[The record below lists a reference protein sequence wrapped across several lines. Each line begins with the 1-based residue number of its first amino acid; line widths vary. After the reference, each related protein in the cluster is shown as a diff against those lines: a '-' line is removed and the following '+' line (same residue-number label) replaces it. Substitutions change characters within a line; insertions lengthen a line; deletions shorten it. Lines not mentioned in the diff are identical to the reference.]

1 MSKNGEPFA
10 HLAPAVR
17 AWALAASDAERIERL
32 LTDRWIG
39 YTRALEA
46 LDRLEWLLRHP
57 QRTRMPNL
65 LLVGPTN
72 NGKTMI
78 AAKFLRDHPA
88 TTREDGDGD
97 IVPVLHVQCPDA
109 ADPRR
114 FHHEIAEALGAP
126 SRPGDSLARKQA
138 QAMHLL
144 RATGVRLLIVDEVH
158 NILAGGADR
167 MNQMLNLLRYLG
179 NALRIPIV
187 AIGVRQAL
195 QVIHSDD
202 QLATRFEPFPLP
214 RWRDDDALRTLL
226 ASLEATLPLRRPS
239 VLIDARLTRRVLGLS
254 EGVLGEIVALL
265 ARAGEAAIRSG
276 VERIDD
282 AMLDATGFVPPAQRR
297 MSAAALGVD

>member
-1 MSKNGEPFA
+1 
-10 HLAPAVR
+10 
-17 AWALAASDAERIERL
+17 
-32 LTDRWIG
+32 
-39 YTRALEA
+39 
-46 LDRLEWLLRHP
+46 
-57 QRTRMPNL
+57 
-65 LLVGPTN
+65 
-72 NGKTMI
+72 
-78 AAKFLRDHPA
+78 
-88 TTREDGDGD
+88 
-97 IVPVLHVQCPDA
+97 
-109 ADPRR
+109 
-114 FHHEIAEALGAP
+114 
-126 SRPGDSLARKQA
+126 
-138 QAMHLL
+138 MHLL

-179 NALRIPIV
+179 NVLRMPIV

-202 QLATRFEPFPLP
+202 QLATRFEPFALP

-239 VLIDARLTRRVLGLS
+239 VLIEARLTRRVLGLS

-265 ARAGEAAIRSG
+265 SRAGEAAIRSG

-282 AMLDATGFVPPAQRR
+282 AMLDATGFAPPAQRR

>member
-17 AWALAASDAERIERL
+17 AWALAASDAERIERI

-138 QAMHLL
+138 Q
-144 RATGVRLLIVDEVH
+144 
-158 NILAGGADR
+158 
-167 MNQMLNLLRYLG
+167 
-179 NALRIPIV
+179 
-187 AIGVRQAL
+187 
-195 QVIHSDD
+195 
-202 QLATRFEPFPLP
+202 P

-239 VLIDARLTRRVLGLS
+239 VLIEARLTRRVLGLS

-265 ARAGEAAIRSG
+265 SRAGEAASRSG